1 MTVKLVKNIF
11 LKTLTVFEIT
21 SALRLN
27 GSLSVIRSHT
37 LSVSISTIVYKWLF
51 SYNLDSVLDNGFKNH
66 TNLMSLDLESFLAT
80 MTIPPP
86 PLQQASGDGR
96 PEEKRSN
103 AVLTSE
109 EISSFIIPPPPPK
122 AVVPPPPSKATVP
135 PPPPKAVIP
144 PSVSTSTAAGGV
156 TEHQHRRPDSCD
168 ETDDHRHRS
177 VVQAKPAVAGT
188 SASAATTPDGPCAA
202 TNEKTLPGFSCC
214 SRPRQ
219 RSPDSQPPCLP
230 TRAQNMTL
238 PRVKPKVPPRV
249 DSTLSTKPPLPP
261 MPSQVCGSAY
271 NNCVYDLKFRIYRSI
286 NAIC

>member
-1 MTVKLVKNIF
+1 
-11 LKTLTVFEIT
+11 
-21 SALRLN
+21 
-27 GSLSVIRSHT
+27 
-37 LSVSISTIVYKWLF
+37 
-51 SYNLDSVLDNGFKNH
+51 
-66 TNLMSLDLESFLAT
+66 MSLDLESFLAT

-86 PLQQASGDGR
+86 PLLQTSGDGR

-103 AVLTSE
+103 VVLTSE

-122 AVVPPPPSKATVP
+122 AVVPPPP
-135 PPPPKAVIP
+135 PKAVVP
-144 PSVSTSTAAGGV
+144 PSVLMPTATDGV
-156 TEHQHRRPDSCD
+156 AEHPPQHQQQRSDSCD
-168 ETDDHRHRS
+168 ETDDRRRRS
-177 VVQAKPAVAGT
+177 VSQTKTPAAGM

-202 TNEKTLPGFSCC
+202 TSEKTLPGFSCC

-261 MPSQVCGSAY
+261 MPSQVCSY
-271 NNCVYDLKFRIYRSI
+271 MHNSVYTINNFKSRSI
-286 NAIC
+286 IAILWILEF

>member
-1 MTVKLVKNIF
+1 
-11 LKTLTVFEIT
+11 
-21 SALRLN
+21 
-27 GSLSVIRSHT
+27 
-37 LSVSISTIVYKWLF
+37 
-51 SYNLDSVLDNGFKNH
+51 
-66 TNLMSLDLESFLAT
+66 MSLDLESFLAT

-86 PLQQASGDGR
+86 PLQQTSGDGQ

-122 AVVPPPPSKATVP
+122 AVVPPSVLMSTPAD
-135 PPPPKAVIP
+135 AVAEHP
-144 PSVSTSTAAGGV
+144 HK
-156 TEHQHRRPDSCD
+156 HQHRRSDSGD
-168 ETDDHRHRS
+168 ETDDRRRRS
-177 VVQAKPAVAGT
+177 ISQTKNPAAGT

-202 TNEKTLPGFSCC
+202 TSEKTLPGFSCC

-261 MPSQVCGSAY
+261 MPSQVCSYVHNIVYTVY
-271 NNCVYDLKFRIYRSI
+271 NFESRSI
-286 NAIC
+286 IDICSFLECSF

>member
-1 MTVKLVKNIF
+1 MV
-11 LKTLTVFEIT
+11 
-21 SALRLN
+21 
-27 GSLSVIRSHT
+27 RSPT
-37 LSVSISTIVYKWLF
+37 LSTLICTKWRL

-86 PLQQASGDGR
+86 PLQQASGDGH

-122 AVVPPPPSKATVP
+122 AVVPPSVP
-135 PPPPKAVIP
+135 
-144 PSVSTSTAAGGV
+144 TSTAADGV
-156 TEHQHRRPDSCD
+156 AGHQHHRPDASD
-168 ETDDHRHRS
+168 ETDDRRHRS
-177 VVQAKPAVAGT
+177 VVQAKSAVVGT
-188 SASAATTPDGPCAA
+188 SASAATTPDGSCTA

-261 MPSQVCGSAY
+261 MPSQVCGY
-271 NNCVYDLKFRIYRSI
+271 TYIIIVYTI
-286 NAIC
+286 

>member
-1 MTVKLVKNIF
+1 
-11 LKTLTVFEIT
+11 
-21 SALRLN
+21 
-27 GSLSVIRSHT
+27 
-37 LSVSISTIVYKWLF
+37 
-51 SYNLDSVLDNGFKNH
+51 
-66 TNLMSLDLESFLAT
+66 MSLDLESFLAT

-86 PLQQASGDGR
+86 PPTQQTSNDGR

-122 AVVPPPPSKATVP
+122 PVAPSSAMM
-135 PPPPKAVIP
+135 
-144 PSVSTSTAAGGV
+144 STAAADSV
-156 TEHQHRRPDSCD
+156 AEHLHQHHNQHRQPDSGD
-168 ETDDHRHRS
+168 ETDDRRRRS
-177 VVQAKPAVAGT
+177 VGQTRTTATAGT

-202 TNEKTLPGFSCC
+202 TSEKTLPGFSCC

-219 RSPDSQPPCLP
+219 RSPDAQPPCLP

-261 MPSQVCGSAY
+261 MPSQVCARLLGT
-271 NNCVYDLKFRIYRSI
+271 RSI
-286 NAIC
+286 ILNPRCGLPSVNFF